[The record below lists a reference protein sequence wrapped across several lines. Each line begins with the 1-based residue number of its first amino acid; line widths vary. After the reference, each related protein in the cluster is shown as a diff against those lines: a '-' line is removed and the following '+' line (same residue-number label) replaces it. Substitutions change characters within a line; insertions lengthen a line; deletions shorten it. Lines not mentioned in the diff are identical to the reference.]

1 MKENLGPNRQ
11 YTRFVVWSRVMH
23 PDWPR
28 SHLAFRISGSQM
40 AGLVLPRWMKD
51 AVHLAATR
59 GPFFWR
65 YLSAGSTNCKRR
77 MILFRVLYDWHTL
90 FRIMCRQ
97 SVFFCCSSSAASWEG
112 ATLFSLIVKHQP
124 QASSSQLKISGERL
138 RLKERLVSVKTHV
151 AGFFLSR
158 SSVQNK

>member
-1 MKENLGPNRQ
+1 MQRSLCQILVFSSETQAEDLAESIKGEMKENLGPNRQ

-28 SHLAFRISGSQM
+28 SHLAFRISASQM

-112 ATLFSLIVKHQP
+112 AARRYAVQP
-124 QASSSQLKISGERL
+124 NRQTS
-138 RLKERLVSVKTHV
+138 T
-151 AGFFLSR
+151 AG
-158 SSVQNK
+158 